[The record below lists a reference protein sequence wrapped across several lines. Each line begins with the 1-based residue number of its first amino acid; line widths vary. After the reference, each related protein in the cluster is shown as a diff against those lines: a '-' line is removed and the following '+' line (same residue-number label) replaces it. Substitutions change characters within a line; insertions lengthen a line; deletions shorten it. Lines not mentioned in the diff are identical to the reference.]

1 MIMRKLSTGVF
12 IVSCLISSSA
22 AMAESQTVSIG
33 YAQSKLHKF
42 HNIRGVNIQYR
53 YETNTPVGLLA
64 SATYL
69 SGSKD
74 RTDTL
79 DADTSQN
86 VDNDIK
92 SYSIQAGPV
101 FRVNSLA
108 SLYST
113 VGVSRTKI
121 KQDYTMTVG
130 QESMSDGISNHT
142 TAFAY
147 GAGVIINPTSK
158 LSVNAGYEGSRATF
172 YGYHAKLNGFNVG
185 VGYRF

>member
-1 MIMRKLSTGVF
+1 MKKFSKS
-12 IVSCLISSSA
+12 IVIFGCLISSSA
-22 AMAESQTVSIG
+22 ALAENQTVSIG
-33 YAQSKLHKF
+33 YAQSKLQKF
-42 HNIRGVNIQYR
+42 NHIKGVNIQYR

-74 RTDTL
+74 YTNSEDVG
-79 DADTSQN
+79 SQY
-86 VDNDIK
+86 VDNDTK
-92 SYSIQAGPV
+92 SFSIQTGPV
-101 FRVNSLA
+101 YRLNSFA
-108 SLYST
+108 SLYTT

-121 KQDYTMTVG
+121 KQDYNVSVPE
-130 QESMSDGISNHT
+130 ESYSTNVSYYS

-172 YGYHAKLNGFNVG
+172 DEYHFKLNGFNVG

>member
-1 MIMRKLSTGVF
+1 MRKLSTGVF

-33 YAQSKLHKF
+33 YAQSKLHKY

-74 RTDTL
+74 RMDTYGGG
-79 DADTSQN
+79 SQK
-86 VDNDIK
+86 VDKDIK
-92 SYSIQAGPV
+92 SYSIQVGPV

-121 KQDYTMTVG
+121 KQEDTMSFE
-130 QESMSDGISNHT
+130 QESFSQETSNHT

-158 LSVNAGYEGSRATF
+158 LSINAGYEGSRATF
-172 YGYHAKLNGFNVG
+172 YGYHEKLNGFNVG